1 MEDINLVMVEDD
13 PMVMEVNKGFIE
25 QTGGF
30 TIKGTATTGREGLT
44 LIKAIRPQ
52 LVVLDI
58 YLPDISGIRVLKDI
72 RRQGLP
78 TDVIMVTAAHDVD
91 TVQSLVR
98 FGVIDY
104 IIKPFK
110 FIRLK
115 AALDKYKMYQG
126 KIRLGG
132 AIAQEELDDLIKA
145 APQTGETGSNDFAEL
160 PKGLREI
167 TLQQILNCLTAS
179 EHGLS
184 AEEVAI
190 AVGLARVTARRY
202 LEFLEKTGK
211 AHLETQYGTVG
222 RPVNRYRLS

>member
-1 MEDINLVMVEDD
+1 MEDISMVMVEDD
-13 PMVMEVNKGFIE
+13 PMVMEINRDFIE

-30 TIKGTATTGREGLT
+30 AINGTATTGREGLT

-52 LVVLDI
+52 LIILDI
-58 YLPDISGIRVLKDI
+58 YLPDFSGIRVLKEI
-72 RRQGLP
+72 RHLGLP

-91 TVQSLVR
+91 TVQSLLR

-115 AALDKYKMYQG
+115 AALDKYKMYLG

-132 AIAQEELDDLIKA
+132 AIGQKELDDLINA
-145 APQTGETGSNDFAEL
+145 APQPGKSGPNDFAEL

-167 TLQQILNCLTAS
+167 TLQQVLNCLTSS

-190 AVGLARVTARRY
+190 AAGLARVTARRY
-202 LEFLEKTGK
+202 LEFLEKSGK
-211 AHLETQYGTVG
+211 ARLETQYGTVG
-222 RPVNRYRLS
+222 RPVNRYCRS